1 MQCHIIAMVSKRLSR
16 EAGHRRKFLAV
27 IDETPECGRAVAY
40 AARRA
45 KNTNGALVML
55 FVIDNSDFQQILG
68 VGEIMRAEAEER
80 ARSTLEKFAAKLR
93 EEQGIEPELIIREG
107 RISDELTSL
116 IEEDQDIAILVLAA
130 GSGNEGPGPLVQSLA
145 NRAQFQ
151 IPVTVIP
158 AGLSDED
165 IDAVT

>member
-27 IDETPECGRAVAY
+27 IDDTPECERAVAY

-45 KNTNGALVML
+45 KNTSGALVML

-68 VGEIMRAEAEER
+68 VGEIMRQEAEER
-80 ARSTLEKFAAKLR
+80 ARSTLEKFAATVR
-93 EEQGIEPELIIREG
+93 QEQGIEPELIIREG
-107 RISDELTSL
+107 NTNDQLPSL

-130 GSGNEGPGPLVQSLA
+130 GSGKEGPGPLVQSLA
-145 NRAQFQ
+145 GRALFQ
-151 IPVTVIP
+151 IPVTVVP
-158 AGLSDED
+158 AGLSNDD

>member
-1 MQCHIIAMVSKRLSR
+1 MVSKRLSR

-27 IDETPECGRAVAY
+27 IDETPECERAVAY

-45 KNTNGALVML
+45 KNTGGSLVLL

-80 ARSTLEKFAAKLR
+80 ARATLEKLAAAMR
-93 EEQGIEPELIIREG
+93 EQQGIEPELSIREG
-107 RISDELTSL
+107 ETAAELLSL

-130 GSGNEGPGPLVQSLA
+130 GSGKEGPGPLVQSLA
-145 NRAQFQ
+145 ARAQFP

-158 AGLSDED
+158 ATLTDED

>member
-1 MQCHIIAMVSKRLSR
+1 MVSRRLSR

-27 IDETPECGRAVAY
+27 IDETPECERAVAY

-45 KNTNGALVML
+45 KNTGGSLVLL

-80 ARSTLEKFAAKLR
+80 ARATLEKFAASLR
-93 EEQGIEPELIIREG
+93 EQQGIEPELSIREG
-107 RISDELTSL
+107 ETAQELLSL

-130 GSGNEGPGPLVQSLA
+130 GSGKDGPGPLVQSLA
-145 NRAQFQ
+145 ARAQFP

-158 AGLSDED
+158 ATLSDED

>member
-1 MQCHIIAMVSKRLSR
+1 MVSKRLSR
-16 EAGHRRKFLAV
+16 EAGHRRKFLAI
-27 IDETPECGRAVAY
+27 IDDTPECWRALSY

-45 KNTNGALVML
+45 KNSSGGLVML
-55 FVIDNSDFQQILG
+55 FVIDNSDFQQLLG
-68 VGEIMRAEAEER
+68 VGEIMRAEAHDR
-80 ARSTLEKFAAKLR
+80 ARATLEKYATQIR
-93 EEQGIEPELIIREG
+93 EDLGIEPELIIREG
-107 RISDELTSL
+107 RISDELPHL

-130 GSGNEGPGPLVQSLA
+130 ASGTDGPGPLVQSLA
-145 NRAQFQ
+145 NRAHFQ